1 MHESVVWAID
11 EWHSPMYFFPRECPR
26 LLLWPIEGSTAAD
39 IQHWMGESPPRMVA
53 YIESVWVDRFSTC
66 QLYRY
71 ELRIIER
78 LQEVAHSLTSSL
90 HFSAIR
96 YRNAIEWDPPI

>member
-1 MHESVVWAID
+1 
-11 EWHSPMYFFPRECPR
+11 
-26 LLLWPIEGSTAAD
+26 
-39 IQHWMGESPPRMVA
+39 MVA

-71 ELRIIER
+71 ELSPDQFVSLDDAGMYVSKSTPELKGVEHVGDLGTLMGSKVELRIIER